1 VVARDDQDLA
11 LVVKRST
18 GSNARVDQ
26 DVALVVKRPTGSRA
40 RVNQSIAFVV
50 CRTHL
55 AVRVNQD
62 VVLLVGSRGAAIF
75 QPNVC
80 VCT

>member
-1 VVARDDQDLA
+1 MAARDDQDLA

-40 RVNQSIAFVV
+40 RVNQSIALVV

-55 AVRVNQD
+55 GIRANQE
-62 VVLLVGSRGAAIF
+62 VVLLVGSRGGAIS